1 MPLRNIEYLINEFQ
15 QKMYLESQQNIPNDV
30 LLNDYLNN
38 MELLVCEQKT
48 IHMPTLSIKLIS
60 TICDVFESN
69 CSQATKNH
77 YKETLKIFINT
88 DDYTDRQVDLILC
101 KIDRLGINLDLDSGE
116 SFSLSGSG
124 TYDESTTE

>member
-1 MPLRNIEYLINEFQ
+1 
-15 QKMYLESQQNIPNDV
+15 
-30 LLNDYLNN
+30 
-38 MELLVCEQKT
+38 
-48 IHMPTLSIKLIS
+48 MPTLSIKLIS